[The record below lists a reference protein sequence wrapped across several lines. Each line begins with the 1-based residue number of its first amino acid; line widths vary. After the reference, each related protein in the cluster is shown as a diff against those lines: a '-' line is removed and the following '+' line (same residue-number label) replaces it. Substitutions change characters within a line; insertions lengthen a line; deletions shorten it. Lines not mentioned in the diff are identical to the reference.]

1 MLRVAGIR
9 GRKEMRERK
18 EEEREVEQKADRKE
32 GGRRRE
38 RKEKKALLVR
48 FHLKQ
53 EMSRAGKLRSLNPDE
68 TKCFPGPV
76 WGPGGCM
83 RLSCMLILVLTVGK
97 MDT

>member
-9 GRKEMRERK
+9 GREKRKRESLSRRQTGK
-18 EEEREVEQKADRKE
+18 KE
-32 GGRRRE
+32 GGRRE

-83 RLSCMLILVLTVGK
+83 RLSCMLILVPTVGK

>member
-1 MLRVAGIR
+1 MLTFQCVESG
-9 GRKEMRERK
+9 GNQRERK
-18 EEEREVEQKADRKE
+18 EEEREFEQKADRKE

-76 WGPGGCM
+76 WGRGGCM
-83 RLSCMLILVLTVGK
+83 RLSCMLILVPTVGK

>member
-9 GRKEMRERK
+9 GREEMRERK

-68 TKCFPGPV
+68 TECFPGPV

-83 RLSCMLILVLTVGK
+83 RLSCMLILVPTVGK